1 VVASPTTVAFAP
13 GSASRQSRMRSVTP
27 HRVVLLVFGLA
38 FLARLVPVLRGGGLN
53 GLLGYDDGVYFGA
66 ADALVSG
73 RLPYRDFL
81 LLHPPGVLLILSP
94 FAGLARLVGDPS
106 GLAVARLVFMAV
118 GAINAVLVFRVAGR
132 VGRVAGLV
140 AGFLY
145 AVWPPAAYAERTALL
160 EPLVNLGLLAAAVLL
175 GDVRAVT
182 RRRLVAAGAVLGVA
196 VAVKLWAGLAVVVFA
211 VWLLRRRG
219 AHAAGLFVAGASVAA
234 AMVCLPFF
242 LAAPGTMLRMVVLDQ
257 LGRPDNAVTTWARL
271 AGILGRSHASSA
283 ALGPAAVALALVLL
297 TVVLAAAASAY
308 RARPALR
315 VWVVLL
321 GVQMTL
327 LLAGPAYYDHY
338 ATFAAPALTIVV
350 GVAAGLAWHAVRGRV
365 PGLAPAV
372 AGAVVVAVAAV
383 AMAGL
388 AQPEGRA
395 VPGAQVHRA
404 VASVGCV
411 RADSV
416 AVLAEANVLSR
427 DLDRGCPVTVDLTGL
442 TYDQPGARLVDGR
455 PGASRRGDVVWQRYL
470 RHYLAAPDAVLLVQA
485 GADGLGPAAR
495 GALARHRKVLDA
507 GRLSLYL
514 R

>member
-1 VVASPTTVAFAP
+1 
-13 GSASRQSRMRSVTP
+13 MRSVTP

-38 FLARLVPVLRGGGLN
+38 FVARLVPVLRGGGLN

-106 GLAVARLVFMAV
+106 GLAVARLAFMAV
-118 GAINAVLVFRVAGR
+118 GALNAVLVFRIANRAGR
-132 VGRVAGLV
+132 VAALA

-175 GDVRAVT
+175 GDVRTVT
-182 RRRLVAAGAVLGVA
+182 RRRLVLAGAVLGVA

-219 AHAAGLFVAGASVAA
+219 VRAAGLFLAAGAVAA
-234 AMVCLPFF
+234 ALVCLPFF
-242 LAAPGTMLRMVVLDQ
+242 VAAPGTMPRMVVLDQ
-257 LGRPDNAVTTWARL
+257 LGRPDNAVAAGARL
-271 AGILGRSHASSA
+271 AGVLGRVHATSGV
-283 ALGPAAVALALVLL
+283 LGPAAVALALVLL
-297 TVVLAAAASAY
+297 AVLLAAAVSVY
-308 RARPALR
+308 RACPALR

-321 GVQMTL
+321 GAQVML

-350 GVAAGLAWHAVRGRV
+350 GVAAGLAWHRARGRI
-365 PGLAPAV
+365 PSLAPAV
-372 AGAVVVAVAAV
+372 AGACVVALAAVVVL
-383 AMAGL
+383 GL
-388 AQPEGRA
+388 AQPEGRV

-416 AVLAEANVLSR
+416 AALAEANVLSR

-442 TYDQPGARLVDGR
+442 TYDQPGARLADGR
-455 PGASRRGDVVWQRYL
+455 PGACRRGVVVWLGYL
-470 RHYLAAPDAVLLVQA
+470 RHYVAGPGAVLLVQA
-485 GADGLGPAAR
+485 GADGLGPAAH
-495 GALARHRKVLDA
+495 GALARDRKVLDA
-507 GRLSLYL
+507 GRLSLYI